1 MTRFEPDGQT
11 ARIAAATTG
20 AGLPERL
27 SWPAAAAV
35 ILAVSLALWVLIGF
49 GIAALIG

>member
-1 MTRFEPDGQT
+1 MTRLEPDGQA
-11 ARIAAATTG
+11 ARLASVAA

-35 ILAVSLALWVLIGF
+35 ILAVSLALWVVIAF
-49 GIAALIG
+49 GVNALIG